1 MKNLMTLL
9 LLIMTLSVSAQWTS
23 NTSVNTLVVDS
34 EGGDMKAIGTSDGKT
49 YVVFWKVVGSPV
61 NYELRLQVL
70 DVDGTQLLGSDGI
83 LISDAIPMSTF
94 TVIWSITI
102 DANDN
107 LYVGATGTG
116 GGEPAYV
123 FKLDTSGNHLWGT
136 GGVNIGSGYA
146 VTVLPLS
153 SGEAIVSWWP
163 SAESVMQKYDA
174 SGNAIWSATQT
185 ITEGGNDTVPANL
198 FELSNGDYIM
208 VFHSLTFGI
217 NSVLYAQRYDGLGVS
232 QWGSPTQ
239 LSNLG
244 TVFNTTYSGL
254 QDGDVVYMGYRASPG
269 LRFDS
274 YLQRLNDDGTLPW
287 GINGSDFDINQTDYE
302 MDTQIAHQTGSQFI
316 WALCTYTNS
325 SQSDKGEFVQKF
337 DKDTGAR
344 MLTET
349 AKEVYAIGTENIHA
363 GALQLKEDSPLFLLK
378 SGIDNG
384 VTPTT
389 LGVVYLDDSGDFVW
403 PEESRPVAT
412 FSANKSRIHYTK
424 PVNNQSVA
432 VFIEEKSVEPKIYA
446 QNFIDEL
453 LGVDEYDESS
463 TIFVSN
469 PVSER
474 LQIESELPL
483 RSVQVF
489 SLLGQQVVGENYLGS
504 TKINIETESWMAGV
518 YIVSIEAE
526 SGLIKEVRIIKE

>member
-1 MKNLMTLL
+1 
-9 LLIMTLSVSAQWTS
+9 
-23 NTSVNTLVVDS
+23 
-34 EGGDMKAIGTSDGKT
+34 
-49 YVVFWKVVGSPV
+49 
-61 NYELRLQVL
+61 
-70 DVDGTQLLGSDGI
+70 
-83 LISDAIPMSTF
+83 
-94 TVIWSITI
+94 
-102 DANDN
+102 
-107 LYVGATGTG
+107 
-116 GGEPAYV
+116 
-123 FKLDTSGNHLWGT
+123 
-136 GGVNIGSGYA
+136 
-146 VTVLPLS
+146 
-153 SGEAIVSWWP
+153 
-163 SAESVMQKYDA
+163 
-174 SGNAIWSATQT
+174 
-185 ITEGGNDTVPANL
+185 
-198 FELSNGDYIM
+198 
-208 VFHSLTFGI
+208 
-217 NSVLYAQRYDGLGVS
+217 
-232 QWGSPTQ
+232 
-239 LSNLG
+239 
-244 TVFNTTYSGL
+244 
-254 QDGDVVYMGYRASPG
+254 
-269 LRFDS
+269 
-274 YLQRLNDDGTLPW
+274 
-287 GINGSDFDINQTDYE
+287 
-302 MDTQIAHQTGSQFI
+302 MDTQIAYQTGSQFI

-463 TIFVSN
+463 TIFVNN